1 MNAIAKNTFIAM
13 VSLALFYFIFLES
26 SSFYLT
32 SMASF
37 SLEPGFVTTIVPI
50 MGLNALG
57 FLCYPLY
64 SLKLSRR
71 KRRGTALVF
80 AILWIACLIIAA
92 TVSSPIAIVGAG
104 YLSFFI
110 MGVLGGNAYFGVAMM
125 LAQSNRLITSVALA
139 HAAGILLHLICFHIP
154 LGRAGDAAFLGLGI
168 VAFSLVAL
176 FGWPS
181 LQVPRE
187 GAAVDHMGNPIYPRK
202 ILDLQG
208 AVAPSNLQ
216 EPRGFAIQ
224 LVALTILLAVLFN
237 VLNSVTSL
245 GTPWVNQFAEV
256 WPRLVVAVCGVA
268 AGVFFDI
275 DRRRHMGTVVLCVA
289 FLAMAAAL
297 AAGSG
302 LNITVCRVV
311 FYAGSGIFAVFY
323 LSLFI
328 WLAAY
333 MRVPQ
338 LWAGMGKV
346 ISNVVALVVTIPS
359 TVLAQANDQALTSL
373 AFVLF
378 AAVLI
383 LMTRAGMLAP
393 DYEERIS
400 SYSKKS
406 VDTEETPDHES
417 VKDTGR
423 ESPEQASPRSPE
435 EALAAFCESYGLTKR
450 ESDVLA
456 AVVSDERPL
465 KHVAAELGVGFAH
478 CSAPS
483 HLAVQED
490 GHPNAHRPDRAFHR
504 GVAKRRAS
512 KGEPRGAAQRGD
524 EERERRRCQRRIT
537 QPAKVSHRKRP
548 SPSQGIGG
556 LLTRGFGSAASLQRR
571 RLFSHV
577 PAHGLEN
584 AGASSRNQFPTKK
597 A

>member
-1 MNAIAKNTFIAM
+1 MNTIAKNTFIAM

-26 SSFYLT
+26 NSFYLS
-32 SMASF
+32 SMSSF
-37 SLEPGFVTTIVPI
+37 SLESKFATTIVPI

-64 SLKLSRR
+64 SLKLSRK

-80 AILWIACLIIAA
+80 AILWIVCLIIAA

-154 LGRAGDAAFLGLGI
+154 LGRAGDAALLGLGI

-187 GAAVDHMGNPIYPRK
+187 GAAVDRMGNPIYPRK

-208 AVAPSNLQ
+208 AVAPPNLQ
-216 EPRGFAIQ
+216 EPRRFAIQ

-245 GTPWVNQFAEV
+245 GTPWINQYAEV
-256 WPRLVVAVCGVA
+256 WPRLIVAVCGVV

-311 FYAGSGIFAVFY
+311 FCAGSGIFAVFY

-346 ISNVVALVVTIPS
+346 ISNVVAPVVTIPS
-359 TVLAQANDQALTSL
+359 AVLAQANDQALTSL
-373 AFVLF
+373 AFVMF

-406 VDTEETPDHES
+406 ADTEETPDHETAE
-417 VKDTGR
+417 KPDHP
-423 ESPEQASPRSPE
+423 PEQASPRSPE

-465 KHVAAELGVGFAH
+465 KHVAAELGVGLRTVQHHLTSLYKKTGTQTRTGLTARFIEESQNGAQARESH
-478 CSAPS
+478 EEQPSEATRSAS
-483 HLAVQED
+483 AE
-490 GHPNAHRPDRAFHR
+490 G
-504 GVAKRRAS
+504 AS
-512 KGEPRGAAQRGD
+512 NKWC
-524 EERERRRCQRRIT
+524 ERRR
-537 QPAKVSHRKRP
+537 RKRRHRESNP
-548 SPSQGIGG
+548 SS
-556 LLTRGFGSAASLQRR
+556 
-571 RLFSHV
+571 
-577 PAHGLEN
+577 
-584 AGASSRNQFPTKK
+584 KK

>member
-26 SSFYLT
+26 NSFYLS
-32 SMASF
+32 SMSSF
-37 SLEPGFVTTIVPI
+37 SLEPGFGTTIVPI

-71 KRRGTALVF
+71 KRRGVALVF
-80 AILWIACLIIAA
+80 AILWVASLIVAA
-92 TVSSPIAIVGAG
+92 TISSPIAIVGAG

-110 MGVLGGNAYFGVAMM
+110 MGVLGGGAYFGVAMM
-125 LAQSNRLITSVALA
+125 LARSDRLITCVALA

-168 VAFSLVAL
+168 IAFSLVAL

-181 LQVPRE
+181 LQAPYE
-187 GAAVDHMGNPIYPRK
+187 GAAVDRMDNPIYPRK
-202 ILDLQG
+202 ILDPQG
-208 AVAPSNLQ
+208 AAAPPNLQ
-216 EPRGFAIQ
+216 EPRGFAIR

-245 GTPWVNQFAEV
+245 GTPWVNQYAEV
-256 WPRLVVAVCGVA
+256 WPRLVVAICGVA

-275 DRRRHMGTVVLCVA
+275 DRRHHMGTVVLCVA

-359 TVLAQANDQALTSL
+359 AALAQANDQALTSL

-400 SYSKKS
+400 SYSEKS
-406 VDTEETPDHES
+406 AGSEETPDHENA
-417 VKDTGR
+417 VDTDQ
-423 ESPEQASPRSPE
+423 EPPPEMAPPRSPE
-435 EALAAFCESYGLTKR
+435 ETLAAFCETYGLTKR

-465 KHVAAELGVGFAH
+465 KHVAAELGVGLRTVQH
-478 CSAPS
+478 
-483 HLAVQED
+483 HLTSLYKKTGTQTRTGLTARFIEESQ
-490 GHPNAHRPDRAFHR
+490 N
-504 GVAKRRAS
+504 
-512 KGEPRGAAQRGD
+512 GAQARENR
-524 EERERRRCQRRIT
+524 EE
-537 QPAKVSHRKRP
+537 
-548 SPSQGIGG
+548 
-556 LLTRGFGSAASLQRR
+556 
-571 RLFSHV
+571 
-577 PAHGLEN
+577 
-584 AGASSRNQFPTKK
+584 
-597 A
+597 

>member
-1 MNAIAKNTFIAM
+1 MNAVAKNTFIAM

-26 SSFYLT
+26 NSFYLS
-32 SMASF
+32 SMSSF
-37 SLEPGFVTTIVPI
+37 SLEPRFVTTIVPI

-154 LGRAGDAAFLGLGI
+154 LGRAGDAALLGLGI
-168 VAFSLVAL
+168 IAFSLVAL

-187 GAAVDHMGNPIYPRK
+187 GAAVDRMGNPIYPRK

-208 AVAPSNLQ
+208 AVAPPNLQ
-216 EPRGFAIQ
+216 EPRRFAIQ

-245 GTPWVNQFAEV
+245 GTPWVNQYAEV
-256 WPRLVVAVCGVA
+256 WPRLIVAVCGVV

-275 DRRRHMGTVVLCVA
+275 DSRRHMGTVVLCVA

-359 TVLAQANDQALTSL
+359 AVLAQANDQALTSL

-393 DYEERIS
+393 DYETAE
-400 SYSKKS
+400 K
-406 VDTEETPDHES
+406 PDQPP
-417 VKDTGR
+417 
-423 ESPEQASPRSPE
+423 PEQASPRSPE

-465 KHVAAELGVGFAH
+465 KHVAAELGVGLRTVQHHLTSLYKKTGTQTRTGLTARFIEESQN
-478 CSAPS
+478 SAQARESHEEQPS
-483 HLAVQED
+483 EAT
-490 GHPNAHRPDRAFHR
+490 RS
-504 GVAKRRAS
+504 AS
-512 KGEPRGAAQRGD
+512 AE
-524 EERERRRCQRRIT
+524 
-537 QPAKVSHRKRP
+537 
-548 SPSQGIGG
+548 
-556 LLTRGFGSAASLQRR
+556 
-571 RLFSHV
+571 
-577 PAHGLEN
+577 
-584 AGASSRNQFPTKK
+584 GASGE
-597 A
+597 

>member
-32 SMASF
+32 SMSSF
-37 SLEPGFVTTIVPI
+37 SLEPGFATTIAPI

-80 AILWIACLIIAA
+80 AILWVASLIVAA
-92 TVSSPIAIVGAG
+92 TTSSPIAIVGAG

-110 MGVLGGNAYFGVAMM
+110 MGVLGGGAYFGVAMM
-125 LAQSNRLITSVALA
+125 LAQSNRLITCVALA

-181 LQVPRE
+181 LRVPRE
-187 GAAVDHMGNPIYPRK
+187 GTAVDSVGNPIYPRK

-208 AVAPSNLQ
+208 FAASPSLQ
-216 EPRGFAIQ
+216 EPRRFAIQ
-224 LVALTILLAVLFN
+224 LVALTVLLAVLFN
-237 VLNSVTSL
+237 VLDSITPL
-245 GTPWVNQFAEV
+245 GVPWVNQFAEV
-256 WPRLVVAVCGVA
+256 WPRLVVAVCGVV

-289 FLAMAAAL
+289 FLATAAAL

-338 LWAGMGKV
+338 LWAGMGKL
-346 ISNVVALVVTIPS
+346 ISNVVALIVAIPS
-359 TVLAQANDQALTSL
+359 AALAQTNDMALTSL

-383 LMTRAGMLAP
+383 LMTRAGML
-393 DYEERIS
+393 
-400 SYSKKS
+400 
-406 VDTEETPDHES
+406 TPDHES
-417 VKDTGR
+417 AEKPDQ
-423 ESPEQASPRSPE
+423 ESPEMAPPRTPE
-435 EALAAFCESYGLTKR
+435 ETLAAFCESYGLTKR

-465 KHVAAELGVGFAH
+465 KHVAAELGVGLRTVQHHLTSLYKKTGTQTRTGLTARFIEESQNGAQARESREEQPSEATR
-478 CSAPS
+478 SA
-483 HLAVQED
+483 
-490 GHPNAHRPDRAFHR
+490 
-504 GVAKRRAS
+504 
-512 KGEPRGAAQRGD
+512 
-524 EERERRRCQRRIT
+524 
-537 QPAKVSHRKRP
+537 
-548 SPSQGIGG
+548 
-556 LLTRGFGSAASLQRR
+556 SA
-571 RLFSHV
+571 
-577 PAHGLEN
+577 E
-584 AGASSRNQFPTKK
+584 GASGE
-597 A
+597 

>member
-26 SSFYLT
+26 NSFYLS
-32 SMASF
+32 SMSSF

-71 KRRGTALVF
+71 KRRGVALVF
-80 AILWIACLIIAA
+80 AILWVASLIVAA

-110 MGVLGGNAYFGVAMM
+110 TGVLGGGAYFGVAMM
-125 LAQSNRLITSVALA
+125 LAQSDRLITCVALA

-154 LGRAGDAAFLGLGI
+154 LGRTGDAAFLGLGI
-168 VAFSLVAL
+168 IAFSLVAL

-181 LQVPRE
+181 LRVPCE
-187 GAAVDHMGNPIYPRK
+187 GAAVDRMGNPIYPRK

-208 AVAPSNLQ
+208 AAAPPNLQ
-216 EPRGFAIQ
+216 EPRGFAIR

-245 GTPWVNQFAEV
+245 GTPWVNQYAEV
-256 WPRLVVAVCGVA
+256 WPRLVVAICGVA

-275 DRRRHMGTVVLCVA
+275 DRRHHMGTVVLCVA

-359 TVLAQANDQALTSL
+359 AALAQANDQALTSL

-393 DYEERIS
+393 DYEARIS
-400 SYSKKS
+400 SYSEKS
-406 VDTEETPDHES
+406 AGSEETPDHES
-417 VKDTGR
+417 AVGIDQ
-423 ESPEQASPRSPE
+423 EPPPEMAPPRSPE
-435 EALAAFCESYGLTKR
+435 ETLAAFCETYGLTKR

-465 KHVAAELGVGFAH
+465 KHVAAELGVGLRTVQH
-478 CSAPS
+478 
-483 HLAVQED
+483 HLTSLYKKTGTQTRTGLTARFIEESQNGAQARENRED
-490 GHPNAHRPDRAFHR
+490 
-504 GVAKRRAS
+504 
-512 KGEPRGAAQRGD
+512 
-524 EERERRRCQRRIT
+524 
-537 QPAKVSHRKRP
+537 
-548 SPSQGIGG
+548 
-556 LLTRGFGSAASLQRR
+556 
-571 RLFSHV
+571 
-577 PAHGLEN
+577 
-584 AGASSRNQFPTKK
+584 
-597 A
+597 

>member
-1 MNAIAKNTFIAM
+1 M
-13 VSLALFYFIFLES
+13 S
-26 SSFYLT
+26 
-32 SMASF
+32 SF

-71 KRRGTALVF
+71 KRRGVTLVF
-80 AILWIACLIIAA
+80 AILWVASLIVAA

-110 MGVLGGNAYFGVAMM
+110 TGVLGGGAYFGVAMM
-125 LAQSNRLITSVALA
+125 LAQSDRLITCVALA

-154 LGRAGDAAFLGLGI
+154 LGRTGDAAFLGLGI
-168 VAFSLVAL
+168 IAFSLVAL

-181 LQVPRE
+181 LRVPRE
-187 GAAVDHMGNPIYPRK
+187 GTAVDSVGNPIYPRN
-202 ILDLQG
+202 ILDPRKSD
-208 AVAPSNLQ
+208 ASPSPQ
-216 EPRGFAIQ
+216 EPRRFAFQ
-224 LVALTILLAVLFN
+224 LVTLTVLLAALFN
-237 VLNSVTSL
+237 GLDSTTSL
-245 GTPWVNQFAEV
+245 EVPWINQCAEA
-256 WPRLVVAVCGVA
+256 WPRLVVAICGVA

-275 DRRRHMGTVVLCVA
+275 DRHRHMGTVVLCVA
-289 FLAMAAAL
+289 FLATAAAL

-302 LNITVCRVV
+302 SNITVCRVV

-359 TVLAQANDQALTSL
+359 AALAQANDQALTSL

-393 DYEERIS
+393 DYEERTS
-400 SYSKKS
+400 SYSEKS
-406 VDTEETPDHES
+406 AGSKETPDHES
-417 VKDTGR
+417 VEKPNQ

-465 KHVAAELGVGFAH
+465 KHVAAELGVGLRTVQH
-478 CSAPS
+478 
-483 HLAVQED
+483 HLTSLYKKTGTQTRTGLTA
-490 GHPNAHRPDRAFHR
+490 RFI
-504 GVAKRRAS
+504 
-512 KGEPRGAAQRGD
+512 
-524 EERERRRCQRRIT
+524 EESQNGTQARE
-537 QPAKVSHRKRP
+537 
-548 SPSQGIGG
+548 
-556 LLTRGFGSAASLQRR
+556 
-571 RLFSHV
+571 
-577 PAHGLEN
+577 
-584 AGASSRNQFPTKK
+584 SREE
-597 A
+597 

>member
-32 SMASF
+32 SMSSF
-37 SLEPGFVTTIVPI
+37 SLEPGFATTIAPI

-80 AILWIACLIIAA
+80 AILWVASLIVAA
-92 TVSSPIAIVGAG
+92 TTSSPIAIVGAG

-110 MGVLGGNAYFGVAMM
+110 MGVLGGGAYFGVAMM
-125 LAQSNRLITSVALA
+125 LAQSNRLITCVALA

-181 LQVPRE
+181 LRVPRE
-187 GAAVDHMGNPIYPRK
+187 GTAVDSVGNPIYPRK

-208 AVAPSNLQ
+208 FAASPSLQ
-216 EPRGFAIQ
+216 EPRRFAIQ
-224 LVALTILLAVLFN
+224 LVALTVLLAVLFN
-237 VLNSVTSL
+237 ILDSTTSL
-245 GTPWVNQFAEV
+245 GTPWVNQYAEV

-289 FLAMAAAL
+289 FLATAAAL

-359 TVLAQANDQALTSL
+359 AALAQANDQALTSL

-383 LMTRAGMLAP
+383 LMTRTGMLTP
-393 DYEERIS
+393 DY
-400 SYSKKS
+400 
-406 VDTEETPDHES
+406 ES

-465 KHVAAELGVGFAH
+465 KHVAAELGVGLRTVQHHLTSLYKKTGTQTRTGLTARFIEESQNGAQARESH
-478 CSAPS
+478 EEQPSEATRSA
-483 HLAVQED
+483 
-490 GHPNAHRPDRAFHR
+490 
-504 GVAKRRAS
+504 
-512 KGEPRGAAQRGD
+512 
-524 EERERRRCQRRIT
+524 
-537 QPAKVSHRKRP
+537 
-548 SPSQGIGG
+548 
-556 LLTRGFGSAASLQRR
+556 SA
-571 RLFSHV
+571 
-577 PAHGLEN
+577 E
-584 AGASSRNQFPTKK
+584 GASGE
-597 A
+597 

>member
-1 MNAIAKNTFIAM
+1 MNTVAKNTFIAM

-26 SSFYLT
+26 NSFYL
-32 SMASF
+32 SLMSSF

-50 MGLNALG
+50 IGLNALG

-71 KRRGTALVF
+71 KRRGTALAF
-80 AILWIACLIIAA
+80 AILWVASLIVAA
-92 TVSSPIAIVGAG
+92 MASSPIAIVGAG

-110 MGVLGGNAYFGVAMM
+110 MGVLGGGAYFGVAMM
-125 LAQSNRLITSVALA
+125 LAQSNRLITCVALA

-181 LQVPRE
+181 LRVPRE
-187 GAAVDHMGNPIYPRK
+187 GTAVDSVGNPIYPRK
-202 ILDLQG
+202 IFDLQG
-208 AVAPSNLQ
+208 FAASPSLQ
-216 EPRGFAIQ
+216 EPRRFAVQ
-224 LVALTILLAVLFN
+224 LVALTVLLAVLFN
-237 VLNSVTSL
+237 VLNSITSL
-245 GTPWVNQFAEV
+245 GTPWVNQYAEV
-256 WPRLVVAVCGVA
+256 WPRLVVAVCGVV

-289 FLAMAAAL
+289 FLSMAAAL

-338 LWAGMGKV
+338 LWAGMGKL
-346 ISNVVALVVTIPS
+346 ISNVVALVVAIPS
-359 TVLAQANDQALTSL
+359 AALAQTNDMALTSL
-373 AFVLF
+373 AFVMF
-378 AAVLI
+378 SAVLI

-393 DYEERIS
+393 DYGERIS
-400 SYSKKS
+400 SYSKKLA
-406 VDTEETPDHES
+406 DTEEAPGYES
-417 VKDTGR
+417 AEDTDQ
-423 ESPEQASPRSPE
+423 ESPEMAPPRTPE
-435 EALAAFCESYGLTKR
+435 ETLAAFCESYGLTKR

-465 KHVAAELGVGFAH
+465 KHVAAELGVGLRTVQHHLTSLYKKTGTQTRTGLTARFIEESQNGAQAREGH
-478 CSAPS
+478 EEQPSEATRSA
-483 HLAVQED
+483 
-490 GHPNAHRPDRAFHR
+490 
-504 GVAKRRAS
+504 
-512 KGEPRGAAQRGD
+512 
-524 EERERRRCQRRIT
+524 
-537 QPAKVSHRKRP
+537 
-548 SPSQGIGG
+548 
-556 LLTRGFGSAASLQRR
+556 SA
-571 RLFSHV
+571 
-577 PAHGLEN
+577 E
-584 AGASSRNQFPTKK
+584 GASGE
-597 A
+597 

>member
-26 SSFYLT
+26 NSFYLS
-32 SMASF
+32 SMSSF

-71 KRRGTALVF
+71 KRRGVALVF
-80 AILWIACLIIAA
+80 AILWVASLIVAA

-110 MGVLGGNAYFGVAMM
+110 MGVLGGGAYFGVAMM
-125 LAQSNRLITSVALA
+125 LARSDRLITCVALA

-181 LQVPRE
+181 LQAPRE
-187 GAAVDHMGNPIYPRK
+187 GTVVDSVGNPIYPRK

-208 AVAPSNLQ
+208 FAASPSLQ
-216 EPRGFAIQ
+216 EPRRFAIQ

-245 GTPWVNQFAEV
+245 GTPWVNQYAEA

-268 AGVFFDI
+268 AGVFFDL
-275 DRRRHMGTVVLCVA
+275 DRRRHMGTAVLCDA
-289 FLAMAAAL
+289 FLATAAAL

-359 TVLAQANDQALTSL
+359 ATLAQTNDMTLTSL
-373 AFVLF
+373 AFVMF

-383 LMTRAGMLAP
+383 LMARAGMLAP
-393 DYEERIS
+393 DYEARIS

-406 VDTEETPDHES
+406 AGAEETPDHES
-417 VKDTGR
+417 AVDTDQ
-423 ESPEQASPRSPE
+423 EPPEMAPPRSPE
-435 EALAAFCESYGLTKR
+435 ETLAAFCESYGLTKR

-465 KHVAAELGVGFAH
+465 KHVAAELGVGLRTVQHHLTSLYKKTGTQTRTGLTARFIEESQNGAQARENREDQPSEKAE
-478 CSAPS
+478 SAS
-483 HLAVQED
+483 AED
-490 GHPNAHRPDRAFHR
+490 
-504 GVAKRRAS
+504 AS
-512 KGEPRGAAQRGD
+512 GE
-524 EERERRRCQRRIT
+524 
-537 QPAKVSHRKRP
+537 
-548 SPSQGIGG
+548 
-556 LLTRGFGSAASLQRR
+556 
-571 RLFSHV
+571 
-577 PAHGLEN
+577 
-584 AGASSRNQFPTKK
+584 
-597 A
+597 

>member
-1 MNAIAKNTFIAM
+1 
-13 VSLALFYFIFLES
+13 
-26 SSFYLT
+26 
-32 SMASF
+32 
-37 SLEPGFVTTIVPI
+37 
-50 MGLNALG
+50 
-57 FLCYPLY
+57 
-64 SLKLSRR
+64 
-71 KRRGTALVF
+71 
-80 AILWIACLIIAA
+80 
-92 TVSSPIAIVGAG
+92 
-104 YLSFFI
+104 

-154 LGRAGDAAFLGLGI
+154 LGRAGDAALLGLGI
-168 VAFSLVAL
+168 IAFSLVAL

-187 GAAVDHMGNPIYPRK
+187 GAAVDRMGNPIYPRK

-208 AVAPSNLQ
+208 AVAPPNLQ

-224 LVALTILLAVLFN
+224 LVALTTLLAVLFN

-245 GTPWVNQFAEV
+245 GTPGYQYAEV

-302 LNITVCRVV
+302 LNITVCRVA
-311 FYAGSGIFAVFY
+311 FYAESGIFAVFY

-359 TVLAQANDQALTSL
+359 AVLAQANDQALTSL

-383 LMTRAGMLAP
+383 LMTRAGMLTP

-400 SYSKKS
+400 SYSEKS
-406 VDTEETPDHES
+406 TDAEETPDHES
-417 VKDTGR
+417 AEKPDQ

-465 KHVAAELGVGFAH
+465 KHVAAELGVGLRTVQHHLTSLYKKTGTQTRTGLTARFIEESQNGAQARESH
-478 CSAPS
+478 EEQPS
-483 HLAVQED
+483 EAT
-490 GHPNAHRPDRAFHR
+490 
-504 GVAKRRAS
+504 
-512 KGEPRGAAQRGD
+512 RGA
-524 EERERRRCQRRIT
+524 
-537 QPAKVSHRKRP
+537 
-548 SPSQGIGG
+548 
-556 LLTRGFGSAASLQRR
+556 SA
-571 RLFSHV
+571 
-577 PAHGLEN
+577 E
-584 AGASSRNQFPTKK
+584 GASGE
-597 A
+597 

>member
-1 MNAIAKNTFIAM
+1 MNAVAKNTFIAM

-26 SSFYLT
+26 NSFYLS
-32 SMASF
+32 SMSSF
-37 SLEPGFVTTIVPI
+37 SLEPRFVTTIVPI

-80 AILWIACLIIAA
+80 AILWIVCLIIAA

-154 LGRAGDAAFLGLGI
+154 LGRAGDAALLGLGI
-168 VAFSLVAL
+168 IAFSLVAL

-187 GAAVDHMGNPIYPRK
+187 GQRWTAWATRY
-202 ILDLQG
+202 ILARSSILQG
-208 AVAPSNLQ
+208 AVAPPNLQ

-245 GTPWVNQFAEV
+245 GTPWVNQYAEV

-311 FYAGSGIFAVFY
+311 FYAGSVIFAVFY

-359 TVLAQANDQALTSL
+359 AALAQANDQALTSL

-400 SYSKKS
+400 SYSEKS
-406 VDTEETPDHES
+406 TDVEETPDHES
-417 VKDTGR
+417 AEKPDQ

-465 KHVAAELGVGFAH
+465 KHVAAELGVGLRTVQHHLTSLYKKTGTQTRTGLTARFIEESQNGAQARESH
-478 CSAPS
+478 EEQPSEATRSA
-483 HLAVQED
+483 
-490 GHPNAHRPDRAFHR
+490 
-504 GVAKRRAS
+504 
-512 KGEPRGAAQRGD
+512 
-524 EERERRRCQRRIT
+524 
-537 QPAKVSHRKRP
+537 
-548 SPSQGIGG
+548 
-556 LLTRGFGSAASLQRR
+556 SA
-571 RLFSHV
+571 
-577 PAHGLEN
+577 E
-584 AGASSRNQFPTKK
+584 GASGE
-597 A
+597 

>member
-26 SSFYLT
+26 NSFYLS
-32 SMASF
+32 SMSSF
-37 SLEPGFVTTIVPI
+37 SLESRFATTIVPI

-80 AILWIACLIIAA
+80 AILWVVCLIIAA

-104 YLSFFI
+104 SLSFFI
-110 MGVLGGNAYFGVAMM
+110 MGVLGGNAYFDVAMM

-154 LGRAGDAAFLGLGI
+154 LGRAGDAALLGLGI
-168 VAFSLVAL
+168 IAFSLVAL

-187 GAAVDHMGNPIYPRK
+187 GTAVDRMGNPIYPRK
-202 ILDLQG
+202 ILDPQG
-208 AVAPSNLQ
+208 AVAPPNLQ

-245 GTPWVNQFAEV
+245 GTPWVNQYAEV

-328 WLAAY
+328 WLAA
-333 MRVPQ
+333 
-338 LWAGMGKV
+338 
-346 ISNVVALVVTIPS
+346 
-359 TVLAQANDQALTSL
+359 
-373 AFVLF
+373 
-378 AAVLI
+378 VLI

-400 SYSKKS
+400 SYSEKS
-406 VDTEETPDHES
+406 TDAEETPDHES
-417 VKDTGR
+417 AKDTGR
-423 ESPEQASPRSPE
+423 ESPEMVPPRTPE

-465 KHVAAELGVGFAH
+465 KHVAAELGVGLRTVQHHLTSLYKKTGTQTRTGLTARFIEESQNGAQARESH
-478 CSAPS
+478 EEQPSEATRSA
-483 HLAVQED
+483 
-490 GHPNAHRPDRAFHR
+490 
-504 GVAKRRAS
+504 
-512 KGEPRGAAQRGD
+512 
-524 EERERRRCQRRIT
+524 
-537 QPAKVSHRKRP
+537 
-548 SPSQGIGG
+548 
-556 LLTRGFGSAASLQRR
+556 SA
-571 RLFSHV
+571 
-577 PAHGLEN
+577 E
-584 AGASSRNQFPTKK
+584 GASGE
-597 A
+597 